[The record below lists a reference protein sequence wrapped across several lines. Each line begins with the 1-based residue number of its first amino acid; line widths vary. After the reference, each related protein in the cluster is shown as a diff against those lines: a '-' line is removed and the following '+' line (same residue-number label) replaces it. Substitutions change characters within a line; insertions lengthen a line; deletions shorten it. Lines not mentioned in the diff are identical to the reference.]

1 MGARVSSRPR
11 DEAGWTTSA
20 AIHEN
25 KMEKAG
31 VWVEISGFY
40 PRPVNRL
47 MRQGSTNVE
56 VDSANEA
63 KPQTGQSGT
72 VDSAVGGVLGPTA
85 NQKSGRRPEI

>member
-1 MGARVSSRPR
+1 MGARVSAWPR
-11 DEAGWTTSA
+11 DEAGSTTSA
-20 AIHEN
+20 TIHEN

-63 KPQTGQSGT
+63 EPKPGSPGRSIQL
-72 VDSAVGGVLGPTA
+72 SAA
-85 NQKSGRRPEI
+85 S